1 MPAIL
6 IVGATRGL
14 GASLVKLYASDS
26 NNYVFATARTSDPST
41 NSKNITYIPGV
52 DISSPDAGSKV
63 IRFLNTRGVS
73 GLDTV
78 IITAGYFATESL
90 EEPSF
95 EAQERMY
102 RTCAIGPT
110 ILVTTLANEAKDLL
124 GKDSKIIFVSSES
137 GSITLR
143 HEKEGGGNYGH
154 HASKTALNMSAKL
167 LSLDLKDRGVA
178 IAMVHPGFMRTEM
191 TKGVGFDKF
200 WNEGGAVTP
209 DVAAKSLAEW
219 IETFD
224 ISKTGEYWAPRGPG
238 DIGTAE
244 PVLGPTDKLP
254 TPLQLPC
261 Y

>member
-14 GASLVKLYASDS
+14 GASLVKLYASNSD
-26 NNYVFATARTSDPST
+26 NYVFATARTSDPPA
-41 NSKNITYIPGV
+41 NNKNIAYIPGV
-52 DISSPDAGSKV
+52 DIASPDAGSKV

-73 GLDTV
+73 RLDAI
-78 IITAGYFATESL
+78 IITAGYFATETL
-90 EEPSF
+90 EKPSF

-110 ILVTTLANEAKDLL
+110 ILVTTLANETEDLL
-124 GKDSKIIFVSSES
+124 SKNSKIVFVSSES

-167 LSLDLKDRGVA
+167 LSLDLKERGVA
-178 IAMVHPGFMRTEM
+178 IAVVHPGFMRTEM

-200 WNEGGAVTP
+200 WDEGGAVTP

-254 TPLQLPC
+254 TPLQLPW
-261 Y
+261 